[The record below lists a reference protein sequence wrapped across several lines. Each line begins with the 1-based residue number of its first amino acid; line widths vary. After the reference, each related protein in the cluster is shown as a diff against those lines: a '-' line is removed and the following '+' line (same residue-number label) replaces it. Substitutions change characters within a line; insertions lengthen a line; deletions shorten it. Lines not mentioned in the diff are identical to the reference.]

1 MTDPTARELRATNG
15 HVVPLNGL
23 ELYFETSGS
32 GRALILLHGGLQTI
46 DLTFGPLIASLAQ
59 RHQVIGV
66 ELQGHGHSTDREG
79 PMKLGD
85 LADDVVALLDHL
97 AIERAD
103 IFGFSLGGLVA
114 MTLGLE
120 PWKPMNSTRFLGS
133 GRRCIRWCSTRP
145 PVTMPLDDTMI
156 AGYFDS
162 LIFSALSLWA

>member
-1 MTDPTARELRATNG
+1 MADPATRERRAPNG

-32 GRALILLHGGLQTI
+32 GRPLILLHGGLQTI
-46 DLTFGPLIASLAQ
+46 DLTFGALSASLAQ
-59 RHQVIGV
+59 RRLVIGV

-79 PMKLGD
+79 PMKLSD
-85 LADDVVALLDHL
+85 LAGDVVALLDHL

-120 PWKPMNSTRFLGS
+120 HPERVDKLVVASVDHQPGHEEFEHPEDPDVA
-133 GRRCIRWCSTRP
+133 RRLPTQSDFEAMRTH
-145 PVTMPLDDTMI
+145 
-156 AGYFDS
+156 Y
-162 LIFSALSLWA
+162 